1 MKISELLN
9 EQAYSFLDRC
19 EAIRT
24 KISQAAEPELRDHI
38 NRIPIELSSDPEDL
52 DKVYSLTSSGK
63 VVIDEAEFKDAPV
76 SVLIFLIAHE
86 LAHILQ
92 NHFGNDQVP
101 ASHSQMQELE
111 ADRWATRITLKLGL
125 NKVPVFTWLHRHKD
139 QEGRTELQ
147 RRQELER
154 NPNNAEFFKD
164 QSHPTIDRR
173 IQQGRELGVEIS
185 RPNTDQI
192 NWLLQHMA

>member
-1 MKISELLN
+1 MKIRELVT

-24 KISQAAEPELRDHI
+24 KIAQVAEPELRDRI
-38 NRIPIELSSDPEDL
+38 NGTAIELSSDPEDL
-52 DKVYSLTSSGK
+52 DKVYSLSSSGK
-63 VVIDEAEFKDAPV
+63 IVIDEVEFKDAPV
-76 SVLIFLIAHE
+76 SVLIFLMAHE

-101 ASHSQMQELE
+101 GSHSQMQELA

-125 NKVPVFTWLHRHKD
+125 NKVPVFTWLYRHKD
-139 QEGRTELQ
+139 AQGRTELQ
-147 RRQELER
+147 RALDLER
-154 NPNNAEFFKD
+154 DPANAEYFKD
-164 QSHPTIDRR
+164 RSHPTIDRR
-173 IQQGRELGVEIS
+173 IQQGKEMGVEIS

-192 NWLLQHMA
+192 KWLLQHMA